1 MILYSVR
8 ATAALCA
15 AFAFSALVF
24 SVAIPQAAS
33 AAECGRASWY
43 AMTSRTASGQRADPN
58 SFSAAHRTLPFGTR
72 IRVENLRNGR
82 SVEVR
87 VNDRGPFVRGRV
99 VDVTKAA
106 AAKLGFISAGTAPV
120 RVTVIGAKS
129 SGKSC

>member
-1 MILYSVR
+1 MPSISVR
-8 ATAALCA
+8 AG
-15 AFAFSALVF
+15 AFALALSSLSF
-24 SVAIPQAAS
+24 ISLDAAD

-43 AMTSRTASGQRADPN
+43 AMTSRTASGMRANPN
-58 SFSAAHRTLPFGTR
+58 GYYAAHRSLPFGTS

-82 SVEVR
+82 SVVVK

-120 RVTVIGAKS
+120 RVTVVGREK

>member
-1 MILYSVR
+1 MPSILIR
-8 ATAALCA
+8 AG
-15 AFAFSALVF
+15 AFALALSSLSFISLGSAD
-24 SVAIPQAAS
+24 

-43 AMTSRTASGQRADPN
+43 AMTSRTASGMRANPN
-58 SFSAAHRTLPFGTR
+58 GYYAAHRSLPFGTS

-82 SVEVR
+82 SVVVK

-106 AAKLGFISAGTAPV
+106 AAKLGFIRAGTAPV
-120 RVTVIGAKS
+120 RVTIIGREK